1 MELEL
6 LKEIPGYNAIL
17 KSVIKTQIQLLVST
31 LSLSLTSPAHHTQAL
46 PPAIPRFQEDVSDDG
61 IRADERD
68 TRIQCHLK
76 ICDQDTD
83 TAAGELS
90 PSTVSYTSPS
100 QLPYPDSRTRSQ
112 MMELELL
119 KEIPGYNAI
128 LKSVIKT
135 QIQLLV
141 STLSLSLTSPA
152 HRTQA
157 PPTCHT
163 QIPGRCLR

>member
-1 MELEL
+1 M
-6 LKEIPGYNAIL
+6 KEIPGYNAIL
-17 KSVIKTQIQLLVST
+17 KSVIKTQIQLLVS
-31 LSLSLTSPAHHTQAL
+31 LAPPLCRTQAPL
-46 PPAIPRFQEDVSDDG
+46 ICHTRFQVDVSDDG
-61 IRADERD
+61 IGATERD

-90 PSTVSYTSPS
+90 PSTLSYTSPS

-163 QIPGRCLR
+163 QILGRCLR